1 MLSAARLGWPFAP
14 PASVEPLQ
22 AKLLSVSA
30 SVMLFPAVPADAAV
44 TVTVPLLDAAVTPA
58 ALVRLSAFVKFVASV
73 VGLEEME
80 KFAPVSLPLR
90 PPLKDAPLH
99 EKMPA
104 LFDCPAKM
112 PFAPLPSVAAVRLT
126 ALPIATA
133 VTPTVERVQALIAT
147 ARLVAKTDGAAL
159 VA

>member
-90 PPLKDAPLH
+90 PKR
-99 EKMPA
+99 A
-104 LFDCPAKM
+104 LEPELPVMVSPEAEPNTLSKFDSVSL
-112 PFAPLPSVAAVRLT
+112 LPSPSLLAVPDDRSTVTAPAA
-126 ALPIATA
+126 AP
-133 VTPTVERVQALIAT
+133 
-147 ARLVAKTDGAAL
+147 
-159 VA
+159 